1 MSRVE
6 RKCPGL
12 TAATA
17 NMYLVLVGQALTQR
31 ISFILLAT
39 LLSTVTVSVEPV
51 STVSYGEAEPFVL
64 G

>member
-1 MSRVE
+1 
-6 RKCPGL
+6 
-12 TAATA
+12 
-17 NMYLVLVGQALTQR
+17 MYLVLVGQALTKR